1 MLGPNSTKQ
10 RQLDVDQSPK
20 YTLIK
25 KQIFVFRGVIAQ
37 LVEYLVYTEF
47 VGGSIPSNPKI
58 YQVLAVLILHWKLK
72 IAKFYEIRKFK
83 IFLRGDCRGKPPKN
97 SSKSELIV

>member
-1 MLGPNSTKQ
+1 MLGPDERKRGQ
-10 RQLDVDQSPK
+10 VDSGQFPK

-47 VGGSIPSNPKI
+47 VGGSIPSNPKT
-58 YQVLAVLILHWKLK
+58 YPVLNRSAWLILQWKLK
-72 IAKFYEIRKFK
+72 IAKLYEIRKFK
-83 IFLRGDCRGKPPKN
+83 IFLQGT
-97 SSKSELIV
+97 